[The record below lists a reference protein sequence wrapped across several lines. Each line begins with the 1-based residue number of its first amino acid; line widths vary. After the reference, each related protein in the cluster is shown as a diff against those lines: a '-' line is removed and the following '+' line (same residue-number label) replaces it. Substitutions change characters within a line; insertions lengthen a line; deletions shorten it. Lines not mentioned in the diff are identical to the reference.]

1 MNILVVDDETDVKPL
16 FELRFRR
23 EIRSGEH
30 LFTFVFSGEDA
41 LEYLHQHP
49 TEPVVVL
56 SDINMP
62 GMSGLELLRRIRS
75 SHELPATRVLMLT
88 ANADDASRQQARYD
102 GAEDLLAKP
111 VDFAALKHKLSLE
124 PAA

>member
-30 LFTFVFSGEDA
+30 LFAFAFSGEDA
-41 LEYLHQHP
+41 LQYLDQHP
-49 TEPVVVL
+49 TEPILVL

-62 GMSGLELLRRIRS
+62 GMNGLELLRRIRADKRT
-75 SHELPATRVLMLT
+75 PAARVLMLT
-88 ANADDASRQQARYD
+88 ANADDASRWQARHD
-102 GAEDLLAKP
+102 GAEDLLSKP
-111 VDFAALKHKLSLE
+111 VDFVALKHKLSLE